1 VCDACV
7 RQTSPRTWELLK
19 VDRER
24 FSADAPPDAVDHRI
38 LSRRPNGHRA
48 TAPGRFSVT
57 GKAPG
62 EGERF

>member
-48 TAPGRFSVT
+48 TAPGRF
-57 GKAPG
+57 P
-62 EGERF
+62 